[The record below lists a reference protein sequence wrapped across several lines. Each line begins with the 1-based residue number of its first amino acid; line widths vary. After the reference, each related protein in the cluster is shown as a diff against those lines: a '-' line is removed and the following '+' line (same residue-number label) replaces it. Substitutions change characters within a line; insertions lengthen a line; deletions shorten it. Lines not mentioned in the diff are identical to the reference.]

1 MKRILIALFL
11 VLSLVVCLPACDIT
25 VEENPEFAKFNQMFA
40 TDFENYT
47 ISMCTISASN
57 SMINNEFVV
66 TTENGER
73 IQIALSLTC
82 PKVQVAVSDAPV
94 AGDFNFEDD
103 APSTVVAASAYQPA
117 DITDEERSRVNDLM
131 KKLGL

>member
-1 MKRILIALFL
+1 M
-11 VLSLVVCLPACDIT
+11 
-25 VEENPEFAKFNQMFA
+25 AKGTIGKQNVINKIKQAFGA
-40 TDFENYT
+40 DFIGEYDKKIYVWT
-47 ISMCTISASN
+47 Q
-57 SMINNEFVV
+57 
-66 TTENGER
+66 ENGER

-117 DITDEERSRVNDLM
+117 DISDEERARVNDLM
-131 KKLGL
+131 AKLGL